1 MADTGEPLDKW
12 KISYQ
17 LDPVTDVAQFG
28 GYPPLGISFR
38 IEAGTLLEIEHTVDV
53 PEGGDALLVS
63 YPGIQAICEL
73 LTFHWRL
80 VDRVTI
86 KGSRATYLG

>member
-1 MADTGEPLDKW
+1 MDKW
-12 KISYQ
+12 KITYQ
-17 LDPVTDVAQFG
+17 LDPVNDVAQFG
-28 GYPPLGISFR
+28 GYPALGIWFR
-38 IEAGTLLEIEHTVDV
+38 IEAGTLLEIEHSVDV

-63 YPGIQAICEL
+63 YPAIRAICEL

-80 VDRVTI
+80 VYRVTI